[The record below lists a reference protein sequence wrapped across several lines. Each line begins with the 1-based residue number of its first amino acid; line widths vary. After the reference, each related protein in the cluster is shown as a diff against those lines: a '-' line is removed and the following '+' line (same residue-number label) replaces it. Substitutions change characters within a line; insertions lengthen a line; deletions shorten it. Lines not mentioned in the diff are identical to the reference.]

1 MKGYAKIASLMGKY
15 PEVAM
20 VRQFGALNVQNILYL
35 QAELVTLEHDF
46 RKLEAANDIQQEGHF
61 SLDYTIPQLIA
72 QMRLCFNIIKCSL
85 SLSHEIA
92 ISKICKIGW
101 NVLRWGT
108 FT

>member
-61 SLDYTIPQLIA
+61 SLDWDALMSADKDDGSDA
-72 QMRLCFNIIKCSL
+72 Q
-85 SLSHEIA
+85 
-92 ISKICKIGW
+92 W
-101 NVLRWGT
+101 NMALRIRAKLKEYSCASI
-108 FT
+108 